1 MPRAHQATLCC
12 SAIPAIKKLLKMF
25 YWWVTLPSYLNVNLP
40 LSLSLSLSLPL
51 PSSPPTPPF
60 SVSLTSL
67 RQDLAMYLRL
77 A

>member
-40 LSLSLSLSLPL
+40 LSLSLSLSLSLFPPL
-51 PSSPPTPPF
+51 PPPPL
-60 SVSLTSL
+60 SLSL
-67 RQDLAMYLRL
+67 SLL
-77 A
+77 